1 MEQEICSWLEKTY
14 ESGQETDF
22 VRKETL
28 WNDFVKVSEV
38 DSQCREAFFAC
49 LGRCIAQSSM
59 KGITVTRSKGKNIGY
74 RCLRRKQGQRGL
86 QQDSEYERV
95 PSTSCEKKEEE
106 IERGIYESHLSVQN
120 QSAPTNSSPHSES
133 KQSVSHIPKIVKKN
147 APSYHHDG
155 YIKLREESTMEK
167 RSDDGVTDVEVQ
179 ESINVEQ
186 GRSSPEKD
194 LEACQV
200 NEAEEEWNL
209 VDDNYLHN
217 EDEEEWTDNHS
228 EIAVETK
235 RSPKWNKKRKQSSS
249 SSSSSMAGFSLS
261 KYRQK
266 GTRKKGKRRNILVS
280 SDEEGQSAETFFKN
294 HHKKLKSLLPRHL
307 PSRPQ
312 SFHEYLRRVLD
323 IPNTEIPRR
332 ITIHHHSGNT
342 GNHKSALRRSF
353 MAASFPPVKVGQVA
367 GSEIQ
372 HTFPG
377 DVFPQFTH
385 HGKSNYHC
393 ELCSPFLRWA
403 KKNGVKHSAY
413 KSSKVTIDDIINDT
427 AIISFSGVIQV
438 REHFNSKVHQ
448 EALSFFKRDFTEVV
462 KEADA
467 DQFKRKKVA
476 ITNYFAPK
484 NPLN

>member
-1 MEQEICSWLEKTY
+1 MEQEIFSWLEKTY

-22 VRKETL
+22 VCKEAI
-28 WNDFVKVSEV
+28 WNEFVKVGGV

-49 LGRCIAQSSM
+49 LGWCIAQSLM

-86 QQDSEYERV
+86 QPDSEYER
-95 PSTSCEKKEEE
+95 PS
-106 IERGIYESHLSVQN
+106 
-120 QSAPTNSSPHSES
+120 AATNSSPHSES
-133 KQSVSHIPKIVKKN
+133 KQSVSHIPKIVKKD
-147 APSYHHDG
+147 APSYPHDG
-155 YIKLREESTMEK
+155 YIKLREESMMEK
-167 RSDDGVTDVEVQ
+167 RSDDRVTDVVVQ

-186 GRSSPEKD
+186 GCSPPEKD

-209 VDDNYLHN
+209 VDDNYLKN
-217 EDEEEWTDNHS
+217 EDEEEWADNHS
-228 EIAVETK
+228 EIAVEAIG
-235 RSPKWNKKRKQSSS
+235 SLKWTKKRKQSSS
-249 SSSSSMAGFSLS
+249 SSSSSMAGVCLS

-266 GTRKKGKRRNILVS
+266 RTGKKGKRRNILVS
-280 SDEEGQSAETFFKN
+280 SDEESQSPETFFKN
-294 HHKKLKSLLPRHL
+294 HHKKLKSLLPNHL

-372 HTFPG
+372 HTFPA

-385 HGKSNYHC
+385 HGKSNYQC

-413 KSSKVTIDDIINDT
+413 KSSKVTIDDTINDT
-427 AIISFSGVIQV
+427 AIISLSGVIQV

-448 EALSFFKRDFTEVV
+448 EALSFFKRDFTEMV

-467 DQFKRKKVA
+467 DQSKRKKVA

-484 NPLN
+484 NS